1 VRVER
6 YTRETEIGKQLAT
19 QAGVA
24 FDTGLGE
31 AREFLEDTLLH
42 TRADGERMRALY
54 DAQLAWAALEK
65 AAGGPL
71 SP

>member
-1 VRVER
+1 
-6 YTRETEIGKQLAT
+6 
-19 QAGVA
+19 VA

-31 AREFLEDTLLH
+31 AREFLEDTLLY

-71 SP
+71 SQ

>member
-1 VRVER
+1 
-6 YTRETEIGKQLAT
+6 
-19 QAGVA
+19 VA

-31 AREFLEDTLLH
+31 AREFLEDTLLYS
-42 TRADGERMRALY
+42 RADGERMRALY